1 MARILEDIALHAT
14 DPDGGA
20 PSEAG
25 TLGSGSYFKLND
37 FATSPLRSSGWHNLK
52 TIITTP
58 DGVTT
63 NYQFFVDGTLAEK
76 VSGVGT
82 AGTLRSYDNIAI
94 GSGFTNGG
102 VDAYFDNMSLQVTP
116 ALAPSLD
123 RSLFARYR
131 RQRCWVS
138 GDEVQVIVYRLQ
150 NHVGGKR
157 GKSLMC

>member
-1 MARILEDIALHAT
+1 MKPARSAAAPISSSMILRPPRFAL
-14 DPDGGA
+14 
-20 PSEAG
+20 
-25 TLGSGSYFKLND
+25 
-37 FATSPLRSSGWHNLK
+37 SGWHNLK

-76 VSGVGT
+76 VSGVGA

-116 ALAPSLD
+116 APRAWID
-123 RSLFARYR
+123 RGARYR
-131 RQRCWVS
+131 GAAGCPAT
-138 GDEVQVIVYRLQ
+138 GQVIVYRLQ
-150 NHVGGKR
+150 ITLAKR
-157 GKSLMC
+157 QS